1 MEFSFFG
8 FTFAKGKGEYPVPL
22 IKTVLIKDMRKLTKK
37 EMYIMKL
44 FWANGKMFVKDML
57 ELFPEPRPHI
67 NTLST
72 QVRTLEKD
80 GFLGHETFGN
90 GYKYYPVVGE
100 GDFRSDSL
108 SGLVNNFFG
117 NSYLSAVSSLVRE
130 DKISVEELEALVKSL
145 KEEQSDNTQE

>member
-1 MEFSFFG
+1 
-8 FTFAKGKGEYPVPL
+8 
-22 IKTVLIKDMRKLTKK
+22 MRKLTKK

-57 ELFPEPRPHI
+57 ELFPEPRPHM
-67 NTLST
+67 
-72 QVRTLEKD
+72 RTLEKD

>member
-1 MEFSFFG
+1 MDLS
-8 FTFAKGKGEYPVPL
+8 L
-22 IKTVLIKDMRKLTKK
+22 ITSKKYFLYHMRKLTKK
-37 EMYIMKL
+37 EMYIMEK

-57 ELFPEPRPHI
+57 ELYPEPRPHI

-90 GYKYYPVVGE
+90 GYRYYPIVGKE
-100 GDFRSDSL
+100 DFRSDSL

-130 DKISVEELEALVKSL
+130 EKISLEELEQLVRKL
-145 KEEQSDNTQE
+145 KKEQSEQKD

>member
-1 MEFSFFG
+1 
-8 FTFAKGKGEYPVPL
+8 
-22 IKTVLIKDMRKLTKK
+22 
-37 EMYIMKL
+37 
-44 FWANGKMFVKDML
+44 MFVKDML
-57 ELFPEPRPHI
+57 ELYPEPRPHI

-90 GYKYYPVVGE
+90 GYRYYPIVGKE
-100 GDFRSDSL
+100 DFRSDSL

-130 DKISVEELEALVKSL
+130 EKISLEELEQLVRKL
-145 KEEQSDNTQE
+145 KKEQSEQKD